1 MGDENGVVSGE
12 GYSVASLDGLG
23 SGPGFRKI
31 RRPLGVTAFGINA
44 IVLPPGFHS
53 GEHYHETQE
62 ETYFVHSGRVTMTFG
77 DGSEHELG
85 PGAIARVAAGTVR
98 GLRNEGDEDAVY
110 VVVGG
115 KDGYVERDGVRVRPL
130 GPIES

>member
-1 MGDENGVVSGE
+1 MAENGIVTGE
-12 GYSVASLDGLG
+12 GYSVGSLDALG

-44 IVLPPGFHS
+44 IVLPPGYHT
-53 GEHYHETQE
+53 GEHYHEHQE
-62 ETYFVHSGRVTMTFG
+62 ETYFLHAGEVTISFG
-77 DGSEHELG
+77 DGSSHVLR
-85 PGAIARVAAGTVR
+85 PGGIARVAARTVR
-98 GLRNEGDEDAVY
+98 GIANTGEADAVF

-130 GPIES
+130 GPIAS